1 MSSAQFKA
9 DDLSEIR
16 KFGSNANLS
25 LQSGGVNS
33 TIKSCQ
39 YQMKVFLLGI
49 VKSFEASAD
58 KSFSISTEVK
68 QAAPFDDVLVE
79 HQGKT
84 ILIQAKSKEEPIELG
99 FKSFFENKTNFS
111 LWKYFKGYV
120 ELIKHFENVDKV
132 VICTNNRI
140 EKSNRNCVILHGP
153 ENIGDIQLKKVKS
166 SDFIFENFPKKFKI
180 GQDSSETKDLL
191 REKFIKEMLKEKPT
205 LGKEGVTELIDD
217 NLDNFLKQ
225 FLLIFDMK
233 ETDIDSEVNEYL
245 KERFNLNNVDHL
257 NSTIMNMLNEWI
269 TNLKSFSYIDS
280 QKFDSF
286 LENVKRVHFNI
297 QNIIDRTSG
306 IFQST
311 PIKFKKEEEIKRL
324 IQRIDKKNGK
334 SQNFYLKTEKG
345 DSFFGGCLVYQAIKN
360 VLHADEFLFLKSDF
374 STQYFEDGLAGFSE
388 KKTFNLLIFIEN
400 EKKVISESHRDQID
414 NILEKNPDKKF
425 LLVTDRSVE
434 TDNSIPKVMLSDI
447 TEQSLEL
454 LLRRS
459 VEFQG
464 ELLQLKDVI
473 DPSKK
478 NLIKSIQLENVFE
491 VATIGNKIKLI
502 KEFDQELYVPRRL
515 MLKNH
520 INYNI
525 LDNTKKVKK
534 KIRKIDVTAYI
545 KGDWNNDEGLID
557 VIFFDEKFFDV
568 SCKKSKIEDNG
579 DNGSIHLLSREK
591 NMKNFIWK
599 QTKGPLNNVL
609 NHTVIEGG
617 TILPPDYHVD
627 ETKPFI
633 LCDIA
638 GMGKY

>member
-58 KSFSISTEVK
+58 KSFSISMEVK

-180 GQDSSETKDLL
+180 DQDSSETKDLL

-205 LGKEGVTELIDD
+205 LGKEGATELIDD

-245 KERFNLNNVDHL
+245 KERFNLYNVDHL

-400 EKKVISESHRDQID
+400 EKKVISESHKDQID
-414 NILEKNPDKKF
+414 DILEKNPDKKF

-478 NLIKSIQLENVFE
+478 KLIKSIQLENVFE

-534 KIRKIDVTAYI
+534 KNRK
-545 KGDWNNDEGLID
+545 N
-557 VIFFDEKFFDV
+557 
-568 SCKKSKIEDNG
+568 
-579 DNGSIHLLSREK
+579 
-591 NMKNFIWK
+591 
-599 QTKGPLNNVL
+599 
-609 NHTVIEGG
+609 
-617 TILPPDYHVD
+617 
-627 ETKPFI
+627 
-633 LCDIA
+633 
-638 GMGKY
+638 